1 MNLVSALQPKATEE
15 ASFVSVRN
23 LSRSFRDGKRTQ
35 AILKDVSLDIARGEF
50 VSVVGRSGSGK
61 STLLHILGGLD
72 SDFDGEVVVHGQAL
86 KGLSD
91 RSRAS
96 LRSTTV
102 GFVFQAFHL
111 IQNISVADNVKL
123 PSLFAGTGRDP
134 HAQALAALAKVGM
147 DGFAGRSPAQL
158 SGGER
163 QRVAIARALFHAPP
177 LLLCDEPTGSLDAQ
191 TASEVLEVFRN
202 LHRNGQTLV
211 VVTHEEKM
219 AAAAGRSLRLAD
231 GVLQ

>member
-1 MNLVSALQPKATEE
+1 MTLVPALQSNTSGKT
-15 ASFVSVRN
+15 SFVSVRN
-23 LSRSFRDGKRTQ
+23 VSRSFRDGKRTQ
-35 AILKDVSLDIARGEF
+35 AILKGVNFDIAQGEF
-50 VSVVGRSGSGK
+50 ISVVGRSGSGK

-72 SDFDGEVVVHGQAL
+72 SAFEGDVVVHGQTL

-91 RSRAS
+91 RSRAT

-111 IQNISVADNVKL
+111 IQNISVVDNVKL
-123 PSLFAGTGRDP
+123 PSLFSANSGDA
-134 HAQALAALAKVGM
+134 HSKAMAALAKVGM
-147 DGFAGRSPAQL
+147 DGFASRSPAQL

-191 TASEVLEVFRN
+191 TASEVLQVFQN
-202 LHRNGQTLV
+202 LHRHGQTLI

-219 AAAAGRSLRLAD
+219 AAAAGRSLSLVD